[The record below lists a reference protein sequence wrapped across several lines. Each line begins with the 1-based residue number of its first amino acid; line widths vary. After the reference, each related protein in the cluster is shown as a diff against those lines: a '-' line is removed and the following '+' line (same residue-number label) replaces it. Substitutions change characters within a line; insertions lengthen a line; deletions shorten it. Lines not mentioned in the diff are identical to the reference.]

1 MAHEY
6 SSVQKLDDEKEFINR
21 AREIFQKLQTIDPT
35 KVHCMM
41 GIVVAEST
49 NNDSGNNNADI
60 HTFVLGNDEEIAK
73 MFSSLVTITRNGIVQ
88 ANTPPTHNDE
98 VKH

>member
-1 MAHEY
+1 MTHES
-6 SSVQKLDDEKEFINR
+6 SSVQRLNSTEDFALR
-21 AREIFQKLQTIDPT
+21 AREILQKLQASDPT

-41 GIVVAEST
+41 GMVVAESPDNKDET
-49 NNDSGNNNADI
+49 AV
-60 HTFVLGNDEEIAK
+60 HAFVLGSNEDIAK

>member
-1 MAHEY
+1 MPHES
-6 SSVQKLDDEKEFINR
+6 SSVQKVDSEEAFIER
-21 AREIFQKLQTIDPT
+21 AREILQKLQAIDPT

-41 GIVVAEST
+41 GMVVT
-49 NNDSGNNNADI
+49 DSPDNKDEAAV
-60 HTFVLGNDEEIAK
+60 HSFVLGNAEDIAK

-98 VKH
+98 VNH

>member
-1 MAHEY
+1 MPHET
-6 SSVQKLDDEKEFINR
+6 SSIEKLDNEEAFVER
-21 AREIFQKLQTIDPT
+21 AREIFQKLQAIDPT

-41 GIVVAEST
+41 GIVV
-49 NNDSGNNNADI
+49 SGTPDGTDEVSA
-60 HTFVLGNDEEIAK
+60 HAFVLGSDEDIAK

>member
-1 MAHEY
+1 MAHET
-6 SSVQKLDDEKEFINR
+6 SSVQKVHNEEAFVER
-21 AREIFQKLQTIDPT
+21 AREIFQKLQAVDPA

-41 GIVVAEST
+41 GMVVAKPP
-49 NNDSGNNNADI
+49 GNKDEAAI
-60 HTFVLGNDEEIAK
+60 HAFVLGSDEDIAK

-88 ANTPPTHNDE
+88 ANTPSNHNDE

>member
-1 MAHEY
+1 MAHET
-6 SSVQKLDDEKEFINR
+6 SSVQKVDNEEAFVER
-21 AREIFQKLQTIDPT
+21 ARKIFQKLQAINPD

-41 GIVVAEST
+41 GMVVAES
-49 NNDSGNNNADI
+49 ADNKDEAAA
-60 HTFVLGNDEEIAK
+60 HAFVLGSDEDIAK

-88 ANTPPTHNDE
+88 ANTPPTHNNE

>member
-1 MAHEY
+1 MPHES
-6 SSVQKLDDEKEFINR
+6 SSVQTLDNEQAFIER
-21 AREIFQKLQTIDPT
+21 ARETFQKLQTIDPT

-41 GIVVAEST
+41 GMVVAET
-49 NNDSGNNNADI
+49 PGNKDETTVHA
-60 HTFVLGNDEEIAK
+60 FVLGSDEDIAK

-88 ANTPPTHNDE
+88 ANTPSNHSNE

>member
-1 MAHEY
+1 MAHNA
-6 SSVQKLDDEKEFINR
+6 SIAQTLDNEEAFVER
-21 AREIFQKLQTIDPT
+21 ARGIFQKLQAIDPT

-41 GIVVAEST
+41 GMIVTESPD
-49 NNDSGNNNADI
+49 NKDEAAV
-60 HTFVLGNDEEIAK
+60 HAFVLGSDEDIAK

-88 ANTPPTHNDE
+88 ANTPPPHNDE

>member
-1 MAHEY
+1 MPHE
-6 SSVQKLDDEKEFINR
+6 SSIVQNLDNEQAFIEH
-21 AREIFQKLQTIDPT
+21 AREIFRKLQTINPD

-41 GIVVAEST
+41 GMVVAESPDNKDET
-49 NNDSGNNNADI
+49 AV
-60 HTFVLGNDEEIAK
+60 HAFVLGSGEDIAK
-73 MFSSLVTITRNGIVQ
+73 MFSSLVTITCNGIVQ

>member
-1 MAHEY
+1 MPHEP
-6 SSVQKLDDEKEFINR
+6 SNVQELDSTKDFVLR
-21 AREIFQKLQTIDPT
+21 AREAFQKLQAIDPT

-41 GIVVAEST
+41 SMVVFESPDRKDET
-49 NNDSGNNNADI
+49 AA
-60 HTFVLGNDEEIAK
+60 HAFVLGSDEDIAK
-73 MFSSLVTITRNGIVQ
+73 MFSSLVAITRNGIVQ

>member
-1 MAHEY
+1 MAHET
-6 SSVQKLDDEKEFINR
+6 SSVQKADNEEAFIEHT
-21 AREIFQKLQTIDPT
+21 REIFRRLQAINPD

-41 GIVVAEST
+41 GMVVAES
-49 NNDSGNNNADI
+49 ADNKDEAAV
-60 HTFVLGNDEEIAK
+60 HTFVFGSDEDIAK

-88 ANTPPTHNDE
+88 ANTPSNHNDE

>member
-1 MAHEY
+1 MPHES
-6 SSVQKLDDEKEFINR
+6 SSVQKLDNEQAFIER
-21 AREIFQKLQTIDPT
+21 AREIFQKLQAIDPT

-41 GIVVAEST
+41 SMVVAESP
-49 NNDSGNNNADI
+49 NNKDETAV
-60 HTFVLGNDEEIAK
+60 HAFVLGSDGDIAK

>member
-1 MAHEY
+1 MPHES
-6 SSVQKLDDEKEFINR
+6 SSVQKLDSTEDFVLR
-21 AREIFQKLQTIDPT
+21 AREILQKLQVIDPT

-41 GIVVAEST
+41 GMVVAESPD
-49 NNDSGNNNADI
+49 NKDEAAV
-60 HTFVLGNDEEIAK
+60 HAFVLGSDEDIAK
-73 MFSSLVTITRNGIVQ
+73 MFSSLITITRNGIMQ

>member
-1 MAHEY
+1 MPHEF
-6 SSVQKLDDEKEFINR
+6 SSVQKLDSTEDFVLR
-21 AREIFQKLQTIDPT
+21 AREIFQKLQAIDPT

-41 GIVVAEST
+41 GMVVAESP
-49 NNDSGNNNADI
+49 GNKDEAAV
-60 HTFVLGNDEEIAK
+60 HAFVLGSDEDIAK

-88 ANTPPTHNDE
+88 ANTPSNHNDE

>member
-1 MAHEY
+1 MPHES
-6 SSVQKLDDEKEFINR
+6 SSVQTLDNEQEFVER

-41 GIVVAEST
+41 GMVVAESQ
-49 NNDSGNNNADI
+49 GNEDETAV
-60 HTFVLGNDEEIAK
+60 HAFVLGSDEEIAK

-88 ANTPPTHNDE
+88 ANTPSNHNDE

>member
-6 SSVQKLDDEKEFINR
+6 SSVQTLDGEEEFIER
-21 AREIFQKLQTIDPT
+21 AREVFQKLQTIDPT

-41 GIVVAEST
+41 GIVVAEAT
-49 NNDSGNNNADI
+49 NNDSDNNADL
-60 HTFVLGNDEEIAK
+60 HAFVLGNDEDIAK

-88 ANTPPTHNDE
+88 ANTPPTHNNE

>member
-1 MAHEY
+1 MPHET
-6 SSVQKLDDEKEFINR
+6 SSIEKLDNEEAFVER
-21 AREIFQKLQTIDPT
+21 AREIFQKLQAIDPT

-41 GIVVAEST
+41 GMIVAESPS
-49 NNDSGNNNADI
+49 NKDENAI
-60 HTFVLGNDEEIAK
+60 HAFVLGSDEDIAK
-73 MFSSLVTITRNGIVQ
+73 MFASLVTVTRNGIVQ